1 VDEPSSLLDG
11 QMLDSIGEAS
21 PITSYT
27 ATQAVDVPEAQ
38 DPAESLDM
46 SGSSGAAEAEQLTV
60 VSQPEQQDGAVSG
73 PFEIPGPNEAAQ
85 NELATMAPPTEEG
98 PLVVSPSSSA
108 PAVPDSSVIAS
119 SSSSDTSVAAPP
131 TESAAPDE
139 EQPADHAHSPDVPVP
154 IGAEECTT
162 SSTSIIERSL
172 IQGGS
177 GDPRAQGADDLQD
190 DSATQLEVHF
200 DGPASS
206 DTSTLISGS
215 TTSTCGEPNHR
226 VPLKAESKS
235 GVRTPSANRLS
246 ISYAAGTKRLV
257 INAEIVEKLKIY
269 RSDGQV
275 EIQLRVEKDDVNELH
290 GIIVG
295 PLHSQ
300 SPSAD

>member
-1 VDEPSSLLDG
+1 MDEPSSLLDG

-38 DPAESLDM
+38 DLAESLDM
-46 SGSSGAAEAEQLTV
+46 SGSSGAAVAEQLTV

-73 PFEIPGPNEAAQ
+73 PFEIPGPNDAAQ

-154 IGAEECTT
+154 IAAEECTT
-162 SSTSIIERSL
+162 SSTSIMERSP
-172 IQGGS
+172 IQGDS

-190 DSATQLEVHF
+190 DSATQLEVQF
-200 DGPASS
+200 DGPSS

-226 VPLKAESKS
+226 VPFKTEPKS
-235 GVRTPSANRLS
+235 DVRTPSANRLS

-300 SPSAD
+300 PPSAD